1 MAEGLPDSTLAI
13 VSLQKIAVVL
23 SFALKSDMAEDLLQ
37 FVDSY
42 LIDLYYL

>member
-1 MAEGLPDSTLAI
+1 MAEGLPDSTLVI
-13 VSLQKIAVVL
+13 VSLQKIGVVL
-23 SFALKSDMAEDLLQ
+23 SFALMSGMAEDLSQ

>member
-23 SFALKSDMAEDLLQ
+23 SFALMSDMAEDSSQ